1 MLPETVWET
10 LLGLRVRG
18 CNQRRHYVAN
28 GSPFSLLGDL
38 NFFNQMGVL
47 SFFSIFCSQ
56 KLEKGYHYIW
66 VCLFWFF
73 LQPWLDDLFLL
84 HQILQIVSSS
94 SLMQFERGTAVVW
107 RRGCLCLR
115 TIRGPSE
122 SFLPFWW
129 GAGFSSKRQE
139 GQMHFASGGS
149 PAG

>member
-10 LLGLRVRG
+10 QLGLRVRG

-38 NFFNQMGVL
+38 FNQIGAL
-47 SFFSIFCSQ
+47 SFFPSFCSQ
-56 KLEKGYHYIW
+56 KLEKGYTISG
-66 VCLFWFF
+66 LFGDF
-73 LQPWLDDLFLL
+73 LQAWLDDLLLL

-94 SLMQFERGTAVVW
+94 SLMHFERGAAVVW
-107 RRGCLCLR
+107 QRGCLCLR

-122 SFLPFWW
+122 SFLPFRW
-129 GAGFSSKRQE
+129 GADFSLKRQE